1 MDSFIDNLK
10 EVCRV
15 TQEIQEKRK
24 NTVRAF
30 YIDRLTTGF
39 GYYAIIFKLTY
50 GNKLELCHII
60 KDEEMFNKFISC
72 LDKPDKMYN
81 ENICGY
87 LNDIPFIL
95 VN

>member
-30 YIDRLTTGF
+30 YLDRLTTGF

-50 GNKLELCHII
+50 ELWLRKQKIY
-60 KDEEMFNKFISC
+60 
-72 LDKPDKMYN
+72 KMV
-81 ENICGY
+81 I
-87 LNDIPFIL
+87 
-95 VN
+95 

>member
-1 MDSFIDNLK
+1 MYSFIDDLK

-15 TQEIQEKRK
+15 TEEIQEKRK

-30 YIDRLTTGF
+30 YIDRLTTD
-39 GYYAIIFKLTY
+39 YAIIFKLTY
-50 GNKLELCHII
+50 SNKLELCHII
-60 KDEEMFNKFISC
+60 KDEKMFNKFISC
-72 LDKPDKMYN
+72 LDKPDKMYI
-81 ENICGY
+81 ENVCGY

>member
-1 MDSFIDNLK
+1 MYSFIENLK
-10 EVCRV
+10 EVYRV
-15 TQEIQEKRK
+15 TEEIQEKRK

-30 YIDRLTTGF
+30 YIDRLTGF
-39 GYYAIIFKLTY
+39 GYYANIFKLTY

-60 KDEEMFNKFISC
+60 KDEKMFNKFISC
-72 LDKPDKMYN
+72 LDKPDKMYI
-81 ENICGY
+81 ENVCGY